1 MLIISLK
8 TRARVSSSRIMCFHC
23 FEGCTILSRQ
33 RANMVLLAPI
43 PMHMRCNE
51 RRVGSPFAPLVLLL
65 TVALGAADVA
75 DFGGCYASSS
85 NSVRQQQWRTGGG
98 SSSVGQQQWGIGGG
112 SSSLSQQQRRTGGGS
127 SS

>member
-1 MLIISLK
+1 M
-8 TRARVSSSRIMCFHC
+8 C

-43 PMHMRCNE
+43 PMRCNE

-85 NSVRQQQWRTGGG
+85 NSVRQPASATPGPL
-98 SSSVGQQQWGIGGG
+98 
-112 SSSLSQQQRRTGGGS
+112 SLKQTA
-127 SS
+127 

>member
-8 TRARVSSSRIMCFHC
+8 TRARVSSSRIKC

-43 PMHMRCNE
+43 PMRCNE

-85 NSVRQQQWRTGGG
+85 NSVRQPASATPGPL
-98 SSSVGQQQWGIGGG
+98 
-112 SSSLSQQQRRTGGGS
+112 SLKQTA
-127 SS
+127 